1 MTIRSTQS
9 PPRRTV
15 QQLVFLFLLTSPTSA
30 LLIGSAAIE
39 SKWTAAITME
49 MALPHVEASIARIL
63 WLERGGVVP
72 NTKERKE
79 RKEENKQNNDDII
92 TNGETTTKTT
102 TTTMDDCG
110 STSCC
115 SENDASWLIPL
126 ALECDQHI
134 FDEHLTHNAYVGE
147 DDKEELDHDD
157 VVVIGNPSWQSLQV
171 LGSRIGHHHHHHR
184 RNGKENDDL
193 YNNNND
199 DDDKSLALVAA
210 WTLLALG
217 GLESAIRTQM
227 SYPTGQAPL
236 LSTMISQLQQQQQ
249 HNNNHNN
256 TWNGKQNQYHHH
268 HDDNDEDNDDN
279 NDDDKLIPILQSL
292 LLPNNKTGGLNL
304 KNLLWHG
311 FCGSLPRPWLALVI
325 SLTRQ
330 VQQQQQSSSSSQQ
343 QQTLS
348 NNDNN
353 NNQSRPPLTT
363 TTTTTTTTDPKR
375 HKDDNPSMSQEESQW
390 EYMES
395 FQKEIALGETLRQ
408 QQQQDNN
415 LSSSSSS
422 SSTTATLLLQRISM
436 WLPSSHLSML
446 ELAISWMDHYPACT
460 SALLIVMLE
469 HGLRLEWC
477 HVNHQF
483 IDAMAQPGRYYVTL
497 DGHGQRHQ
505 HDLLLHPYRQQ
516 QQSQEEEEVQQQQ
529 ELNNSP
535 GSCSNVQKDHDDD
548 DVDEDNKKK
557 KKTIKNSLVNHLG
570 PNVMSFL
577 ADLFCSAAGPNIRAT
592 LGHGLWDSF
601 IQRELELMA
610 AASTTMTTTTTRT
623 TDYDSHSTPC
633 PNATTTNNVSLPQQ
647 PKQPDHCRFL
657 QPVVSLLVL
666 ALYETATAALSSS
679 GKLSSSSSLSFFHYA
694 PKFSFAAM
702 TYQSLGSIRQE
713 LRQLQEILE
722 RYHCCCCCYQTGPSS
737 SETRYGN
744 SNQPSDC
751 SDSIVERRLSCP
763 SLEQVEHLC
772 EQLMKTLE
780 WNKLSQQQQQD
791 CNDQIYAAMEH
802 ELEMNQKLAS
812 MGAIRTL
819 LDDIAQAC
827 QLFNTHAQDALQLIL
842 AQQQQQQEVNDDD
855 ISYCS
860 LHETTTTKEDENVY
874 SYSRRRQIKKANR
887 ILSLATPL
895 AWTLYKFTAH
905 VAMVALLETLQQ
917 QSSTDNDK
925 TTNDMT
931 MIIFLKAVERTRMVV
946 STTSTFFIV
955 NMDRAIKA
963 MNEYSKSKAIQK
975 FRQVCC
981 SYYSDEQNI

>member
-9 PPRRTV
+9 PPPRTV

-39 SKWTAAITME
+39 SKWTAAMTME

-79 RKEENKQNNDDII
+79 ENKQNNDEII
-92 TNGETTTKTT
+92 TNGATTKET

-126 ALECDQHI
+126 ALECDQHV

-147 DDKEELDHDD
+147 DDKEESDNDD

-171 LGSRIGHHHHHHR
+171 LGSRIGHHHHHHH

-193 YNNNND
+193 DNNNND

-236 LSTMISQLQQQQQ
+236 LSTMISQLQQRQQH
-249 HNNNHNN
+249 HNNNNNN
-256 TWNGKQNQYHHH
+256 TWNGKQNQYHH
-268 HDDNDEDNDDN
+268 DDN
-279 NDDDKLIPILQSL
+279 NNNNDNNNDDKLIPILQSL
-292 LLPNNKTGGLNL
+292 LLPNNKKGGLNL

-330 VQQQQQSSSSSQQ
+330 VQQQQQQQQSSSSQQQ

-353 NNQSRPPLTT
+353 NNQSRPPP
-363 TTTTTTTTDPKR
+363 TTTTTDPKR
-375 HKDDNPSMSQEESQW
+375 RKDDNPSMSQEESQW

-408 QQQQDNN
+408 QQQDNN

-422 SSTTATLLLQRISM
+422 SSSSTTSTLLLQRISM

-516 QQSQEEEEVQQQQ
+516 QEQQQQSQQQEVQQQQ
-529 ELNNSP
+529 QEWNNSP

-548 DVDEDNKKK
+548 DVDEDNKKKK

-601 IQRELELMA
+601 IHRELELMA
-610 AASTTMTTTTTRT
+610 AAATTMTTTKKT
-623 TDYDSHSTPC
+623 TDYDAHSTPC
-633 PNATTTNNVSLPQQ
+633 PNTTTTNNVSLPLPKQ

-679 GKLSSSSSLSFFHYA
+679 GKLSSSSSLSSFFHYT

-722 RYHCCCCCYQTGPSS
+722 RYHCCCYQTGPSS
-737 SETRYGN
+737 SETRYRN

-780 WNKLSQQQQQD
+780 WNKLSQQQQQN

-802 ELEMNQKLAS
+802 ELVMNQKLAS

-842 AQQQQQQEVNDDD
+842 AQQQQQQQEVNDDD

-860 LHETTTTKEDENVY
+860 LHETTKEDENVY

-925 TTNDMT
+925 TTNDRT

-946 STTSTFFIV
+946 STTTTFFIV
-955 NMDRAIKA
+955 NMDRSIKA